1 MVTVGKLRLNLIVF
15 LFDIQISVDLKVY
28 NLSLLINDS
37 INTFI
42 QNL

>member
-1 MVTVGKLRLNLIVF
+1 MVTVGKLRLNLIIF
-15 LFDIQISVDLKVY
+15 FFDIQISVDLKVY